1 MFFSQRMQALM
12 AAFVL
17 LVSVSAHGAG
27 QPAFKTDLWAG
38 FDVTGGDVTY
48 EIGGTVRQGALV
60 EEVHFPLSRLEWPM
74 NVAMLSIGGSVEAGD
89 FDARAVASRN
99 ITSESGTMK
108 DSDWE
113 IEGQPDVLTTYS
125 ESDAELSAMQLDG
138 SVRYWVSFPTS
149 NERERVRLGGG
160 VGVLYQDFSWD
171 ANDTDQWYPQNP
183 GLGHDIFRGTT
194 ISYDAKVLMPYVE
207 VGGKLNYG
215 ALYLE
220 GRVGL
225 SPYTQ
230 VEDVDDHRLRYIK
243 AETDSDGTGAFAEL
257 IGRYTFQNN
266 IFLQGSFWA
275 MAFDVEGTEKDH
287 VYAGPEAGTR
297 WEIEHKVTSS
307 QARLTVAGGISF

>member
-1 MFFSQRMQALM
+1 MLSAQRIHVLM

-17 LVSVSAHGAG
+17 LLSASAYGAG
-27 QPAFKTDLWAG
+27 QPALKTDVWAG
-38 FDVTGGDVTY
+38 LDALGGDVTY
-48 EIGGTVRQGALV
+48 EIGGTVRQGAIV
-60 EEVHFPLSRLEWPM
+60 EKTHFPLSRLEWPL
-74 NVAMLSIGGSVEAGD
+74 NVAMLSIGGSAEYGD
-89 FDARAVASRN
+89 FDARARVSRN
-99 ITSESGTMK
+99 ITADSGTMK

-113 IEGQPDVLTTYS
+113 IEGQPNVLTTYS
-125 ESDAELSAMQLDG
+125 ESDADLSATMFDA
-138 SVRYWVSFPTS
+138 SARYWVAFPTS
-149 NERERVRLGGG
+149 NEKEFARLGGG
-160 VGVLYQDFSWD
+160 IGVLYQDFSWD
-171 ANDTDQWYPQNP
+171 AKNTDQWYPQNP

-257 IGRYTFQNN
+257 IGRYTFRNN
-266 IFLQGSFWA
+266 IFLQGALWA

-287 VYAGPEAGTR
+287 VYAGPDAGTR